1 MDPNGSVAVAFGK
14 KICVFNPACCTLAPG
29 IEVDDVITNSDSDN
43 DNGSSDNDSGSG
55 DNNNGSGDNDSGSG
69 DNDSGSIIL
78 SGSNNEE
85 RKGCLLYALFS
96 VTTIHANVSIEN

>member
-1 MDPNGSVAVAFGK
+1 MIKLDPNGSVAVALGK

-55 DNNNGSGDNDSGSG
+55 DNDNESSDNDSESIIS
-69 DNDSGSIIL
+69 SGSDD
-78 SGSNNEE
+78 EE
-85 RKGCLLYALFS
+85 IKGCCMHYFG
-96 VTTIHANVSIEN
+96 TI